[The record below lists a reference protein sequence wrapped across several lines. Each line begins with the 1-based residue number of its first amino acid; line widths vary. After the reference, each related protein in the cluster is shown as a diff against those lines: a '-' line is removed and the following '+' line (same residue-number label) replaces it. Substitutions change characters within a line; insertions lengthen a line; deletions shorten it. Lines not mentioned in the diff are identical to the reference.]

1 MNFFKTI
8 FTEKLAAM
16 RAAAPRATLRMLHES
31 NGFSLYLD
39 EAAAARKAS
48 QLGTLTDHAEDILE
62 DSVPILFIPL
72 EQTLKFVE
80 EVTAHH
86 SVAFV
91 DVCLANRVNNA
102 RHTMYAYFPKRFNQ
116 EIPEWVLPMPAN
128 VGDQVFVRRK
138 TDSLMSAEERLRIR
152 LAEHDGCSR
161 WGVKD
166 AAASRPAP
174 SAGEEF
180 TAGKENADDDFWG

>member
-62 DSVPILFIPL
+62 DSAPILFIPL

-102 RHTMYAYFPKRFNQ
+102 RHTMYAYFPKRAVVPVATMRGF
-116 EIPEWVLPMPAN
+116 
-128 VGDQVFVRRK
+128 GDEQ
-138 TDSLMSAEERLRIR
+138 RL
-152 LAEHDGCSR
+152 
-161 WGVKD
+161 VKL
-166 AAASRPAP
+166 
-174 SAGEEF
+174 G

>member
-16 RAAAPRATLRMLHES
+16 RAAAPRATLHMLHES

-39 EAAAARKAS
+39 EAAAARKLS
-48 QLGTLTDHAEDILE
+48 QLGALTDHAEDILE
-62 DSVPILFIPL
+62 DSVLVLFVPL
-72 EQTLKFVE
+72 EQTIKFVE
-80 EVTAHH
+80 EVTLTH

-102 RHTMYAYFPKRFNQ
+102 RHTMYAYFSRQQAAPA
-116 EIPEWVLPMPAN
+116 WTLPMPAN
-128 VGDQVFVRRK
+128 VGEQAFVRCNK
-138 TDSLMSAEERLRIR
+138 TAPLMSAEERLRIR

-166 AAASRPAP
+166 AVALRPGPSSVASVV
-174 SAGEEF
+174 E
-180 TAGKENADDDFWG
+180 ENADDDFWG

>member
-39 EAAAARKAS
+39 EAAAARKLS
-48 QLGTLTDHAEDILE
+48 QLGTLTNHVEDILE
-62 DSVPILFIPL
+62 DSVPVLFIPL
-72 EQTLKFVE
+72 EQTIKFVE

-102 RHTMYAYFPKRFNQ
+102 RHTMYAYFPKRA
-116 EIPEWVLPMPAN
+116 VLFG
-128 VGDQVFVRRK
+128 GDHDALGLREGDRRELVPVEAK
-138 TDSLMSAEERLRIR
+138 
-152 LAEHDGCSR
+152 
-161 WGVKD
+161 
-166 AAASRPAP
+166 
-174 SAGEEF
+174 
-180 TAGKENADDDFWG
+180 NADDDFWG

>member
-39 EAAAARKAS
+39 EAAAARKVS

-62 DSVPILFIPL
+62 DSVPVLFIPL
-72 EQTLKFVE
+72 EQTIKFVE
-80 EVTAHH
+80 EVTLLH

-91 DVCLANRVNNA
+91 DVALANCVHNA
-102 RHTMYAYFPKRFNQ
+102 RHTMYAYFPKRAKASD
-116 EIPEWVLPMPAN
+116 PARMDEWAYPDVVAKEAEDVKRVEKIAKN
-128 VGDQVFVRRK
+128 V
-138 TDSLMSAEERLRIR
+138 E
-152 LAEHDGCSR
+152 
-161 WGVKD
+161 
-166 AAASRPAP
+166 
-174 SAGEEF
+174 
-180 TAGKENADDDFWG
+180 DDFWG

>member
-102 RHTMYAYFPKRFNQ
+102 RHTMYAYFPKRAVVPVATMRGF
-116 EIPEWVLPMPAN
+116 
-128 VGDQVFVRRK
+128 GDEQ
-138 TDSLMSAEERLRIR
+138 RL
-152 LAEHDGCSR
+152 
-161 WGVKD
+161 VKL
-166 AAASRPAP
+166 
-174 SAGEEF
+174 G